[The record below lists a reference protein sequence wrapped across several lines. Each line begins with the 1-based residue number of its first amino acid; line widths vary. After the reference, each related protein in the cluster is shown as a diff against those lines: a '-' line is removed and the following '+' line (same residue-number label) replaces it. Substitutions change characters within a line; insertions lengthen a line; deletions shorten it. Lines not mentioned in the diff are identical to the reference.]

1 MVLRFAI
8 KKNVKSL
15 FQMFALH
22 LVKFIQRNKEYKY
35 DCCTQLSCMMGRR
48 GAWLDLTGCSC
59 GPETEQADSKRSTR
73 YC

>member
-22 LVKFIQRNKEYKY
+22 LIKFIQRNKEYKY
-35 DCCTQLSCMMGRR
+35 DCCPQLSCMMGRR
-48 GAWLDLTGCSC
+48 GALFDLC
-59 GPETEQADSKRSTR
+59 GPLSSDRLFCELETVQAD
-73 YC
+73 